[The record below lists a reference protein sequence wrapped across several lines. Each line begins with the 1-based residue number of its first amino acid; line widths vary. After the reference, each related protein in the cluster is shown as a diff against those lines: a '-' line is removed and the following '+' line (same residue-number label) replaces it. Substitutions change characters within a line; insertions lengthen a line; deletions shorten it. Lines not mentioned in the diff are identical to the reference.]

1 MEVSNVIILY
11 SKDDCPRCD
20 MLKTKLNAKGIEFKE
35 VKDIT
40 VIEQLGIDF
49 LPVLNVG
56 GVLMELSKANDY
68 INSL

>member
-1 MEVSNVIILY
+1 MIILY

-20 MLKTKLNAKGIEFKE
+20 MLKTKLNAKGIEFQE

>member
-1 MEVSNVIILY
+1 
-11 SKDDCPRCD
+11 

>member
-1 MEVSNVIILY
+1 MIILY
-11 SKDDCPRCD
+11 SKDDCPRSD
-20 MLKTKLNAKGIEFKE
+20 MLKTKLNAKGIEFQE

>member
-1 MEVSNVIILY
+1 MIILY

-20 MLKTKLNAKGIEFKE
+20 MLKTKLNAKGIEFEE
-35 VKDIT
+35 VKDVA